1 MLYENKSKNIR
12 IEAGDLQIGTNVT
25 FGENINIK
33 VRDKFYLGDYS
44 HLGNH
49 VSMKGENICI
59 GKHFYYSPLNN
70 LGINVGGGGAD
81 SPNANLTVGDRCVFH
96 NSLINICEPVTIG
109 DDVGLSNHVDIITHG
124 FWYSALEG
132 YPLQFKGVNIGNN
145 VIVGWKSVIMSGVDI
160 ANNTVIGSCSNV
172 VKSLT
177 TERAV
182 YGGNPAKL
190 IKKLEMPNTSNQIQI
205 LDDILYD
212 FSDLLDNYDIEMPT
226 LDIKFPY
233 VTVNNFKIN
242 VDSFEYEGQE
252 DELTDAFR
260 DFLRKRG
267 IRIYTNR
274 GFNFKLKR
282 K

>member
-1 MLYENKSKNIR
+1 MLYENKSKNIY
-12 IEAGDLQIGTNVT
+12 IEANDLQIGKHVT
-25 FGENINIK
+25 FGKNIHIK
-33 VRDKFYLGDYS
+33 VRGKFYLGDYS

-59 GKHFYYSPLNN
+59 GKYFYYSPLNN

-109 DDVGLSNHVDIITHG
+109 NDVGLSNHVDIITHG
-124 FWYSALEG
+124 FWYSALQG

-172 VKSLT
+172 VKSLSA
-177 TERAV
+177 EHSV
-182 YGGNPAKL
+182 YAGNPAKL
-190 IKKLEMPNTSNQIQI
+190 IKKLEVPDQHAQIQI
-205 LDDILYD
+205 LDVIIND
-212 FSDLLDNYDIEMPT
+212 FKDLLKHYDVKPPI
-226 LDIKFPY
+226 LNVNFPH
-233 VTVNNFKIN
+233 VTINNFKIN
-242 VDSFEYEGQE
+242 VESFKYEGNE
-252 DELTDAFR
+252 NEVTDAFR

-267 IRIYTNR
+267 IRIYTDR
-274 GFNFKLKR
+274 GFSFKLKR